1 MPLSSRFIWKYFVE
15 DFTLKHLLLFEIC
28 PCHICKNFV
37 YKHSEYLK
45 MFVHK
50 IRFRPLFKLET
61 QNYKKRQRHVSMFL
75 LTMNH
80 ENQWHSARKWINQCY
95 STSECCQVDFVHR
108 RSRPEVY
115 CKKGVLR
122 NFVKLTGKYLCWSL
136 FFNKVYQKSDSGTG
150 VFPWILQN
158 L

>member
-1 MPLSSRFIWKYFVE
+1 ML
-15 DFTLKHLLLFEIC
+15 
-28 PCHICKNFV
+28 
-37 YKHSEYLK
+37 
-45 MFVHK
+45 VHK

-95 STSECCQVDFVHR
+95 STSECCQVDFFHR
-108 RSRPEVY
+108 SSRPEVY

-122 NFVKLTGKYLCWSL
+122 NFVKLTGKHLCQSL
-136 FFNKVYQKSDSGTG
+136 FLNKVAGLRTATVLKKILLHRSFPVNFEKFLRTRFLQYSSGRLLLIW
-150 VFPWILQN
+150 VRWVHSFSVI
-158 L
+158 